1 MNTMNVFAQ
10 NHKNNATMYAHK
22 HKYDI
27 VSETRLRTSLVVSR
41 KRPKVNA
48 IKIYVPIAKISD
60 VVVLAIE
67 KLLVDVTM
75 TDLHAPIVKNAIY
88 PEKTKHHQ
96 MEERWSISSFKILN
110 VHPNTT
116 SWFSY
121 DILHS
126 DGSYTLLTCVLVKP
140 YSKSISYSTGKISP
154 NCPTSGLIR

>member
-60 VVVLAIE
+60 VVVS
-67 KLLVDVTM
+67 K
-75 TDLHAPIVKNAIY
+75 
-88 PEKTKHHQ
+88 
-96 MEERWSISSFKILN
+96 
-110 VHPNTT
+110 
-116 SWFSY
+116 
-121 DILHS
+121 LHS
-126 DGSYTLLTCVLVKP
+126 SESLSDLSSTTEDPDGRGMTAQF
-140 YSKSISYSTGKISP
+140 
-154 NCPTSGLIR
+154 IRK